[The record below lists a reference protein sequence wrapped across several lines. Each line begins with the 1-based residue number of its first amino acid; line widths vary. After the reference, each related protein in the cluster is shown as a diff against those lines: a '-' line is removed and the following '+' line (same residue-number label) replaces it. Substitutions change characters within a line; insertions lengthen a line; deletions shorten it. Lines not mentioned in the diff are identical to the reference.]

1 MVKKLKPGEIVII
14 LLIIGLVLLTLYS
27 GLRIADGL
35 LRGDE
40 ASDPQTP
47 SRVIVRDGVNYYPR
61 QDIQVILVAGIDESG
76 PVHSSGSY
84 NNPGEADMVTLVII
98 DKTDRKIDMLA
109 LNRDTMVDMPVLG
122 VDGKQAGTMHGQLAL
137 AHTYGSGLKDS
148 AVNLKQTVSDLL
160 YGLYIDYYVTMNMD
174 AIGLL
179 NDAVGGVTV
188 QVEDDFSEVDAT
200 IGMGEVKLNGD
211 QALSFLRSRQMVGD
225 QLNLTRMKRQEKYM
239 SGFMKEL
246 RRNLKENDDF
256 ATTAYDQVSDYM
268 VTDISPSALLG
279 LVDYYSNYD
288 MGTIYTLEG
297 ENVTKEFVEYHLDEQ
312 ALDQRILELFYAP
325 IG

>member
-1 MVKKLKPGEIVII
+1 MEKQLKLGQILII
-14 LLIIGLVLLTLYS
+14 LAIVVMVIVALYS
-27 GLRIADGL
+27 GLRIADAFLSG
-35 LRGDE
+35 GE
-40 ASDPQTP
+40 AEEPEIS
-47 SRVIVRDGVNYYPR
+47 SRVIVRDGVHYYPR

-84 NNPGEADMVTLVII
+84 NNPGEADMVTLMII

-109 LNRDTMVDMPVLG
+109 LNRDTMLDIPVLG
-122 VDGKQAGTMHGQLAL
+122 VDGKQAGKIHGQLAL
-137 AHTYGSGLKDS
+137 AHTYGSGLQDS
-148 AVNLKQTVSDLL
+148 AQNLEKTVSDLL

-174 AIGLL
+174 AIGIL

-225 QLNLTRMKRQEKYM
+225 QLNLTRMKRQEQYM
-239 SGFMKEL
+239 EGFMKEL
-246 RRNLKENDDF
+246 RRNVSEDASF
-256 ATTAYDQVSDYM
+256 ATTAYNQVSAYM
-268 VTDISPSALLG
+268 VSDISSSALLS
-279 LVDYYSNYD
+279 LVEYYSNYE
-288 MGTIYTLEG
+288 MGTIYTLQG
-297 ENVTKEFVEYHLDEQ
+297 ENVTNEYVEYHLDEQ